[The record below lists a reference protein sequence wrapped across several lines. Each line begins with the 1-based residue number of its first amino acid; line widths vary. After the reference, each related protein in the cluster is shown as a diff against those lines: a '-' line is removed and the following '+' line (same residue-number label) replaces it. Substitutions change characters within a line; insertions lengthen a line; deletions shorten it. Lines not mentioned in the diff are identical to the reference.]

1 MISVINEILS
11 KDEAWALAELCKRI
25 GWTDIRQFA
34 VGDDEAD
41 LMQAALIK
49 IAKELSLEGYSPR

>member
-1 MISVINEILS
+1 MISELLNR
-11 KDEAWALAELCKRI
+11 DEAWALAELCKRI
-25 GWTDIRQFA
+25 GWTNIRQLA
-34 VGDDEAD
+34 AGGDEAD

>member
-25 GWTDIRQFA
+25 GWTDVRQLA